1 MSINTNAPLTGG
13 GDISANR
20 TLDINLDSTDLG
32 VDGSNQLYV
41 KDAGIDHDST
51 TNVHQD
57 VTASASPTFANVTL
71 NNSPTNGSH
80 ATTKDYVDN
89 LVQGVAWQEAVID
102 RIDFTTSEPATP
114 NDGDRYI
121 NTGTGNSSSTTQP
134 VTADHIYE
142 WDSTG
147 STWVETIPEEG
158 MAVWV
163 EDEDVTYVYNGASW
177 SKMSTVYNHNN
188 LSGLQGGAADQYYHL
203 DSTEFGYLD
212 GQDQSVYTT
221 SSPTFNDLTIST
233 PSNIYNLNHDSFSGY
248 VANEHIDWTAD
259 QGATNIND
267 ANIAE
272 TAVTQHE
279 GAINHDAL
287 TGFVGNEH
295 VDHSTVTITGG
306 GILSGG
312 GDLTA
317 NRTIS
322 LNHGDVDHDQTTNF
336 VANEHIDHSSV
347 SISTGNGLSGGGD
360 LTSSRTINIDND
372 TETGATVAPLSITA
386 NGLGVTVDNS
396 SITHTS
402 GEITVSL
409 VDGGAF

>member
-1 MSINTNAPLTGG
+1 M
-13 GDISANR
+13 
-20 TLDINLDSTDLG
+20 
-32 VDGSNQLYV
+32 
-41 KDAGIDHDST
+41 
-51 TNVHQD
+51 
-57 VTASASPTFANVTL
+57 
-71 NNSPTNGSH
+71 
-80 ATTKDYVDN
+80 
-89 LVQGVAWQEAVID
+89 
-102 RIDFTTSEPATP
+102 
-114 NDGDRYI
+114 
-121 NTGTGNSSSTTQP
+121 
-134 VTADHIYE
+134 
-142 WDSTG
+142 
-147 STWVETIPEEG
+147 
-158 MAVWV
+158 
-163 EDEDVTYVYNGASW
+163 
-177 SKMSTVYNHNN
+177 
-188 LSGLQGGAADQYYHL
+188 
-203 DSTEFGYLD
+203 
-212 GQDQSVYTT
+212 
-221 SSPTFNDLTIST
+221 
-233 PSNIYNLNHDSFSGY
+233 
-248 VANEHIDWTAD
+248 
-259 QGATNIND
+259 
-267 ANIAE
+267 
-272 TAVTQHE
+272 
-279 GAINHDAL
+279 

-295 VDHSTVTITGG
+295 VDHSTVSITGG